1 MKFSRSPPEIMRLYE
16 LIFAVLKDN
25 AEMFFLIYHVRERLD
40 VLDDI
45 AVLVAYEL
53 LYLILLRLS
62 LVIVSILLDNELLVG
77 RDLFD

>member
-1 MKFSRSPPEIMRLYE
+1 MRLYE
-16 LIFAVLKDN
+16 LTFAVLKDYT
-25 AEMFFLIYHVRERLD
+25 EKFVVFYLVRERLN

>member
-16 LIFAVLKDN
+16 LTFAVLKDYT
-25 AEMFFLIYHVRERLD
+25 EKFVVFYLVRERLN

-53 LYLILLRLS
+53 FYLIHLRLS

>member
-1 MKFSRSPPEIMRLYE
+1 MRLYE
-16 LIFAVLKDN
+16 LTFAVLKDYT
-25 AEMFFLIYHVRERLD
+25 EKFVVFYLVRERLN

-53 LYLILLRLS
+53 FYLIHLRLS